1 MGQDVRIMRQD
12 SEGDYYRACP
22 KCEDELDLAA
32 GEWVADFP
40 GRPIHGYRIS
50 QLLSSR
56 VDAGEILHEYRTT
69 RYPDR
74 FFNLKIG
81 IPWADLERRLD
92 VMSVLSL
99 CDENTP
105 MAQEDDY
112 GSAMGVDTGRQL
124 HCVIVRP
131 QSTRNVIDDRI
142 IHLAVCQDF
151 AQLDELMKRFNV
163 SVCVIDGLPETHAT
177 RAFANRHGN
186 VFLNFFNEHQRGEAK
201 WDNASD
207 MVLVNRTEALDMS
220 RAVILKKEIKL
231 PRREP
236 IVEQFAKH
244 MAADAKVL
252 DEDAET
258 GAKKFRYV
266 RVGEDHFSLA
276 FTYAMMAV
284 NDRFWRSL
292 PFSILE
298 W

>member
-1 MGQDVRIMRQD
+1 MDRLTAAEVF
-12 SEGDYYRACP
+12 ACIAE
-22 KCEDELDLAA
+22 KGSMTAA
-32 GEWVADFP
+32 A
-40 GRPIHGYRIS
+40 
-50 QLLSSR
+50 
-56 VDAGEILHEYRTT
+56 
-69 RYPDR
+69 
-74 FFNLKIG
+74 
-81 IPWADLERRLD
+81 
-92 VMSVLSL
+92 
-99 CDENTP
+99 
-105 MAQEDDY
+105 
-112 GSAMGVDTGRQL
+112 
-124 HCVIVRP
+124 
-131 QSTRNVIDDRI
+131 
-142 IHLAVCQDF
+142 
-151 AQLDELMKRFNV
+151 
-163 SVCVIDGLPETHAT
+163 
-177 RAFANRHGN
+177 
-186 VFLNFFNEHQRGEAK
+186 
-201 WDNASD
+201 
-207 MVLVNRTEALDMS
+207 EALDMS